1 MLGPLVSCLLL
12 IGSQRTGTRYT
23 LDAMEAELA
32 RSGAQTFFHPGEPF
46 SGLSFGGYP
55 DFGSKVI
62 HKFSSKTGVEG
73 DVESVPDWVGIKIM
87 YSQGISKWGSRL
99 VPDLANS
106 TACGCK
112 VHVVHLQ
119 RRNKLAQW
127 ISVKSN
133 KQDKAL
139 VARQRKAKG
148 DLDRAPD
155 DRHVAH
161 PTSKEDAA
169 LVLARTASMRLST
182 AGLVRQLETLLR
194 EDLMV
199 AAAWGQA
206 FEDPPVDLPYF
217 PLYYEDLTLAWSQL
231 CSFLHAGSSAN
242 DCATRQ
248 PPDSNHTRIHEP
260 TEHTLHDMIANGDE
274 VADALRGT
282 RFEWMAR
289 ELGAYND

>member
-1 MLGPLVSCLLL
+1 M
-12 IGSQRTGTRYT
+12 QT
-23 LDAMEAELA
+23 ELS
-32 RSGAQTFFHPGEPF
+32 RSGFTTYFHPGEPF
-46 SGLSFGGYP
+46 SGLSFGNYKA
-55 DFGSKVI
+55 FGEKVV
-62 HKFSSKTGVEG
+62 HKFAGKSGAESRGGTAYGYG
-73 DVESVPDWVGIKIM
+73 DDDDAAGGADVPDWIGIKIM

-106 TACGCK
+106 TACGCQ

-133 KQDKAL
+133 KLDKQL
-139 VARQRKAKG
+139 VNQQRKGKG
-148 DLDRAPD
+148 ADERGAD

-161 PTSKEDAA
+161 PTNENDAA
-169 LVLARTASMRLST
+169 LVLARTASMRLAT
-182 AGLVRQLETLLR
+182 VGLVRQLETLQR

-217 PLYYEDLTLAWSQL
+217 PLFYEDMGLAWAQL
-231 CSFLHAGSSAN
+231 CSFLHAGTSAN
-242 DCATRQ
+242 DCATRV
-248 PPDSNHTRIHEP
+248 PPESNHTRIHEP
-260 TEHTLHDMIANGDE
+260 TEHSLADMIANADE
-274 VADALRGT
+274 VGDALRGT

-289 ELGAYND
+289 ELGAYN